1 MRTKRG
7 FLRAVAV
14 VAGAALAV
22 VDLAG
27 CGGGSS
33 SRGVYKGTEAPAEI
47 TVSGADL
54 LTFAVV
60 SDFGFNLVSLAHF
73 AKVEAAGAPGPAGVP
88 ALALVHREVR
98 RLAKAG
104 DGARRSVKFQQT
116 CPGGGHVSFE
126 VPSLSAQIGTFKE
139 TFHQCNFGGGFVI
152 DGPVTD
158 HVATVT
164 ATREVGDARLNLH
177 VVLGGD
183 AFRFR
188 GSTGYDLDSAALR
201 NRTTGE
207 FEYWDSAN
215 DFGFRLRDLDAT
227 VRFASAIDWNDD
239 CALTEDYTVTVF
251 ESLFGMVEMATTNP
265 VTYTG
270 NQCTNPG
277 PSSGGPIVLT
287 GDGGGTITMTPFSTT
302 QASFAVDVE
311 GDAVP
316 ERTTTELWADL
327 GFF

>member
-7 FLRAVAV
+7 SLRGMAA

-22 VDLAG
+22 GLAG

-33 SRGVYKGTEAPAEI
+33 SSSGVYKGTEAPAEV
-47 TVSGADL
+47 TLADADL

-60 SDFGFNLVSLAHF
+60 SDFDFNLVSLAHF
-73 AKVEAAGAPGPAGVP
+73 AKVGGAGVP
-88 ALALVHREVR
+88 VPADLRALALVHREVR
-98 RLAKAG
+98 RHAKAG
-104 DGARRSVKFQQT
+104 DGARQSVKYNQT
-116 CPGGGHVSFE
+116 CPGGGYVSFE
-126 VPSLSAQIGTFKE
+126 VPSLGAQIGTFKE
-139 TFHQCNFGGGFVI
+139 TFHQCNLGGGFRV
-152 DGPVTD
+152 DGPITD

-164 ATREVGDARLNLH
+164 ATKEVGSAQLNLH
-177 VVLGGD
+177 VELGGD

-207 FEYWDSAN
+207 FEYWDAAN

-227 VRFASAIDWNDD
+227 ARFAGALDWNDD
-239 CALTEDYTVTVF
+239 CALTDDYTVTVF
-251 ESLFGMVEMATTNP
+251 DSLFGMVEMATTSP
-265 VTYTG
+265 VTYTD

-287 GDGGGTITMTPFSTT
+287 GAGGGTVTVTPFSTT
-302 QASFAVDVE
+302 QASFAVDLE

-316 ERTTTELWADL
+316 ERTTAELWADL